1 MTDTTSTSGP
11 TTSGGTDY
19 TTIDFSPLVDLFD
32 DEVVTHSLVRD
43 VPLSGGRTLALLT
56 LDNGRDHTRPNT
68 LGPVTL
74 VEFAAALDDLAARA
88 SRGEI
93 HGVAVTGKPFIL
105 AAGADLSKVSEIPS
119 RQVGK
124 LLAQLGHH
132 ALGKLGTLGV
142 PSFVFINGLALGGGL
157 EIALNADYRTVDQTV
172 PAIALPEVFLG
183 LIPGWGGSYLLP
195 NLVGIENALK
205 VIIENPLK
213 NNRTLTGADALELGI
228 ADVLFGS
235 VTFLEDSIRWA
246 DGVIAGTTTVKRPNA
261 PGKIE
266 RLVKW
271 DAAIGI
277 ARKMLQSRIGPIATS
292 PYAALDLVKAA
303 KSGTRDEAFAREDD
317 ALADL
322 ISGDQL
328 PASIYAFNLVQKR
341 AKRPAGAPDKAL
353 ARPITK
359 VGVIGAGLMASQFAL
374 LFVRR
379 LKVPVV
385 ITDLDQA
392 RVDKGVAY
400 IHGEIATLQ
409 TKGRINA
416 DEANR
421 LRALVT
427 GTTDKADFADADW
440 VIEAVF
446 EELGVKQDVFAEIE
460 KHISPTAILATNT
473 SSLSVEQIGAKLA
486 HPERLVGFHFFNP
499 VAVMPLIEVV
509 NTPATDDVALST
521 AMVIA
526 GKLKK
531 NAVITR
537 DTPGFVVN
545 RVLAKLLGEAMHA
558 VDTGTP
564 FEVVN
569 GALSPFGLPMT
580 PFELLE
586 LVGLKVGAHV
596 LDTHHAAFPD
606 RFFESTNLHRLAEHG
621 TILERNSKGQVTG
634 FDKGAQ
640 KIVAGGTSP
649 MTAEQILRRIEDG
662 LADEIKR
669 MLDDDV
675 VHAPED
681 IDLCMLLGAGWPFQM
696 GGITPYLDR
705 VDASERAFGGTFHT
719 PMIRGVGSAV
729 PTGDSVL
736 N

>member
-1 MTDTTSTSGP
+1 MTDYS
-11 TTSGGTDY
+11 
-19 TTIDFSPLVDLFD
+19 TIDFTPLVELSA

-43 VPLSGGRTLALLT
+43 IGLSGGRTLALVT

-68 LGPVTL
+68 LGPLTL
-74 VEFAAALDDLAARA
+74 LEFASTMEALKARA
-88 SRGEI
+88 DRGEI

-119 RQVGK
+119 FATAKQ
-124 LLAQLGHH
+124 LAQLGHF
-132 ALGKLGTLGV
+132 ALGKQSELGV

-157 EIALNADYRTVDQTV
+157 EIGLNADYRTVDQNV
-172 PAIALPEVFLG
+172 AAIALPEVFLG
-183 LIPGWGGSYLLP
+183 LIPGWGGAYLLP
-195 NLVGIENALK
+195 NLIGIENALK
-205 VIIENPLK
+205 VVIENPLK
-213 NNRTLTGADALELGI
+213 NNRTLKGKDALALGI
-228 ADVLFGS
+228 ADMMFPS
-235 VTFLEDSIRWA
+235 ATFLEKSIAWA
-246 DGVIAGTTTVKRPNA
+246 DGVIAGTTKVARPNA
-261 PGKIE
+261 PGKVE

-277 ARKMLQSRIGPIATS
+277 ARKMLESRIGTVAKS
-292 PYAALDLVKAA
+292 PYLALDLLKAA
-303 KSGTRDEAFAREDD
+303 KNGTKAEGFEREDD
-317 ALADL
+317 ALATL
-322 ISGDQL
+322 VSGDQL
-328 PASIYAFNLVQKR
+328 QASIYAFNLVQKR

-353 ARPITK
+353 AKKITQ

-379 LKVPVV
+379 LQVPVI

-400 IHGEIATLQ
+400 IHDEIAALQ
-409 TKGRINA
+409 SKGRIST

-421 LRALVT
+421 LQALVT
-427 GTTDKADFADADW
+427 GTTDKSDFANCDW

-460 KHISPTAILATNT
+460 KHIAPDAILATNT
-473 SSLSVEQIGAKLA
+473 SSLSVEKIGAKLA

-509 NTPATDDVALST
+509 NAPQTNEVTLAT

-526 GKLKK
+526 AKLRK
-531 NAVITR
+531 NAVITS
-537 DTPGFVVN
+537 DSPGFVVN

-564 FEVVN
+564 FEVVDH
-569 GALSPFGLPMT
+569 ALDSFGLPMT

-606 RFFESTNLHRLAEHG
+606 RFFESENLHKLAEYG
-621 TILERNSKGQVTG
+621 KILDRDAKGKIKG
-634 FDKGAQ
+634 FDKGAI
-640 KIVAGGTSP
+640 KIVAGGTTP
-649 MTAEQILRRIEDG
+649 MTADEILRRVEDG

-675 VHAPED
+675 VHAAED
-681 IDLCMLLGAGWPFQM
+681 IDLCMILGAGWPFQM
-696 GGITPYLDR
+696 GGATPYLDR
-705 VDASERAFGGTFHT
+705 VGASERVFGATFHN
-719 PMIRGVGSAV
+719 PPVRGIG
-729 PTGDSVL
+729 

>member
-1 MTDTTSTSGP
+1 MTDYS
-11 TTSGGTDY
+11 
-19 TTIDFSPLVDLFD
+19 TIDFSSLVALSD
-32 DEVVTHSLVRD
+32 DEVVTHSYVRD
-43 VPLSGGRTLALLT
+43 VPLSGGRTLALVT

-74 VEFAAALDDLAARA
+74 LEFAQTMDELKERA

-105 AAGADLSKVSEIPS
+105 AAGADLSKISEIPS
-119 RQVGK
+119 LEAGK
-124 LLAQLGHH
+124 TLTQLGHY
-132 ALGKLGTLGV
+132 AFAKQAELGV

-157 EIALNADYRTVDQTV
+157 EIGLNADYRTVDASV

-195 NLVGIENALK
+195 NLIGIENALK

-213 NNRTLTGADALELGI
+213 NNRTLKGKDALELGI
-228 ADVLFGS
+228 ADVMFDS
-235 VTFLEDSIRWA
+235 STFLEKSIAWA
-246 DGVIAGTTTVKRPNA
+246 DGVIAGSITVSRPNA

-277 ARKMLQSRIGPIATS
+277 ARKMLESRIGSVAKS
-292 PYAALDLVKAA
+292 PYLALDLLKAA
-303 KSGTRDEAFAREDD
+303 KSGTKEEGFEREDD
-317 ALADL
+317 ALASL
-322 ISGDQL
+322 IASDQL
-328 PASIYAFNLVQKR
+328 QASIYAFNLLQKR
-341 AKRPAGAPDKAL
+341 AKRPAGAPDKSL
-353 ARPITK
+353 ARPVTK

-379 LKVPVV
+379 LRVPVV

-400 IHGEIATLQ
+400 IHDEIAALEA
-409 TKGRINA
+409 KNRISS

-460 KHISPTAILATNT
+460 KYVSPEAILATNT
-473 SSLSVEQIGAKLA
+473 SSLSVEKIGAKLQ

-509 NTPATDDVALST
+509 NTPLTNDATLST

-526 GKLKK
+526 GKLRK

-564 FEVVN
+564 FEVVDH
-569 GALSPFGLPMT
+569 ALDSFGLPMT

-606 RFFESTNLHRLAEHG
+606 RFFESTNLHKLAEYG
-621 TILERNSKGQVTG
+621 KILERDSKGRIKG

-640 KIVAGGTSP
+640 KIVAGGTTP
-649 MTAEQILRRIEDG
+649 MTAEEILRRVEDG

-675 VHAPED
+675 VHAAED
-681 IDLCMLLGAGWPFQM
+681 IDLCMILGAGWPFQM
-696 GGITPYLDR
+696 GGATPYLDR
-705 VDASERAFGGTFHT
+705 VGASQRVFGDTFHH
-719 PMIRGVGSAV
+719 PVIRGVGAESPSPSPSGSDSPV
-729 PTGDSVL
+729 PAAADAR
-736 N
+736 

>member
-1 MTDTTSTSGP
+1 MSNYSEL
-11 TTSGGTDY
+11 
-19 TTIDFSPLVDLFD
+19 DFTPLVELSA
-32 DEVVTHSLVRD
+32 DEVVTHCYVHD
-43 VPLSGGRTLALLT
+43 VPLSGGRTLALVT

-68 LGPVTL
+68 LGPNTL
-74 VEFAAALDDLAARA
+74 LEFAMAMDLLRERAALGD
-88 SRGEI
+88 I

-119 RQVGK
+119 LATGK
-124 LLAQLGHH
+124 LLAQLGHY
-132 ALGKLGTLGV
+132 ALGKQAELGV

-157 EIALNADYRTVDQTV
+157 EIALNADYRTVDATV
-172 PAIALPEVFLG
+172 PAIALPEVSLG

-195 NLVGIENALK
+195 NLIGIENALK

-213 NNRTLTGADALELGI
+213 HRTLKAADALELGI
-228 ADVLFGS
+228 ADVQFAS
-235 VTFLEDSIRWA
+235 ARFLEQSIEWA
-246 DGVIAGTTTVKRPNA
+246 DGVIAGKTKVARPNT
-261 PGKIE
+261 PGKVE

-271 DAAIGI
+271 DVAVGV
-277 ARKMLQSRIGPIATS
+277 ARKMLENRIGTVARS
-292 PYAALDLVKAA
+292 PYIALNLLKAA
-303 KSGTRDEAFAREDD
+303 KSGSRQEGFEREDD
-317 ALADL
+317 SLAEL
-322 ISGDQL
+322 IAGDQL
-328 PASIYAFNLVQKR
+328 QASIYAFNLVQKR

-353 ARPITK
+353 ARPIKK

-379 LKVPVV
+379 LRVPVV

-400 IHGEIATLQ
+400 IHGEILTLE
-409 TKGRINA
+409 TKNRISP

-427 GTTDKADFADADW
+427 GTTDKAQFADADW

-460 KHISPTAILATNT
+460 KHISPDAILATNT

-499 VAVMPLIEVV
+499 VAIMPLIEVV
-509 NTPATDDVALST
+509 NTPRTNDATLST
-521 AMVIA
+521 AMVVA
-526 GKLKK
+526 AKLRK

-545 RVLAKLLGEAMHA
+545 RLLAKLLGEAMHA

-564 FEVVN
+564 FEVVD
-569 GALSPFGLPMT
+569 GSLAPFGMPMT

-606 RFFESTNLHRLAEHG
+606 RFFESANLHKLAEHG
-621 TILERNSKGQVTG
+621 TILERDAKGRIKG
-634 FDKGAQ
+634 FDKGAV
-640 KIVAGGTSP
+640 KIVAGGQTP

-669 MLDDDV
+669 MLDDGV
-675 VHAPED
+675 VHAAED
-681 IDLCMLLGAGWPFQM
+681 IDLCMILGANWPFQM

-705 VDASERAFGGTFHT
+705 VGASERVFQGTFHT
-719 PMIRGVGSAV
+719 PPIRGVAAAALPATRTTV
-729 PTGDSVL
+729 GD
-736 N
+736 